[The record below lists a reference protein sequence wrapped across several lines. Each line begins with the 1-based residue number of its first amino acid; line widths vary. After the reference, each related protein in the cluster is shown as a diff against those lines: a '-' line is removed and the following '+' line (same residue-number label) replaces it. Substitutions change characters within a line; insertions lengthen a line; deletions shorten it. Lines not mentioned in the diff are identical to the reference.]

1 MSTRLAIYGV
11 GNFGYAWVKHF
22 DQMQDAP
29 VSIVAYDRN
38 PEVIDSLRS
47 SGQHPFLHE
56 GVTIADTVTFVSSP
70 EELVTD
76 ADVVLLAVTSD
87 ATAEVIEQI
96 KPHLKDGVTLVN
108 TAKALDSTTG
118 ERLSQVVKASMGDQP
133 YMYALLA
140 GGTIA
145 SDLFAHEPLGIDLA
159 CEYEGKHS
167 DLVALF
173 ESPNLS
179 VYPTADLAG
188 VEYASAFKNVI
199 AILAGII
206 SGMGF
211 SYGSETHIIS
221 RAANEIEQL
230 VTTQLSGRPE
240 TFRMKSQC
248 WGNDLW
254 MSCTGKTR
262 NRAFGE
268 LLGQGMSVAD
278 AIDTMQKQHKTV
290 EGIHTIAV
298 LDHIPGAA
306 DYPLLAF
313 LHGYIAKQQGSLDDL
328 KNSIFSQTF

>member
-1 MSTRLAIYGV
+1 MSARLAIYGI

-29 VSIVAYDRN
+29 VSVVAYDRN
-38 PEVIDSLRS
+38 HEVIDSLRT
-47 SGQHPFLHE
+47 SGQHPFLHS
-56 GVTIADTVTFVSSP
+56 GVTTAGNVTFVDSP
-70 EELVTD
+70 QDLVSD

-87 ATAEVIEQI
+87 ATKEVLTQI
-96 KPHLKDGVTLVN
+96 RPHLRDGVIIVN

-118 ERLSQVVKASMGDQP
+118 QRLSQVVKEQMDGHA
-133 YMYALLA
+133 YTYALLA

-159 CEYEGKHS
+159 CEFEGKHS

-179 VYPTADLAG
+179 VYPTADLTG

-199 AILAGII
+199 AILAGMI

-211 SYGSETHIIS
+211 SYGSETHVIS
-221 RAANEIEQL
+221 RAATEIEHL
-230 VTTQLSGRPE
+230 VTTQLGGQPE
-240 TFRMKSQC
+240 TFRMSSQC

-268 LLGQGMSVAD
+268 LLGQGMSVGEAEQS
-278 AIDTMQKQHKTV
+278 MQQQHQTV
-290 EGIHTIAV
+290 EGTRTITI
-298 LDHIPGAA
+298 LDQIPGVA

-313 LHGYIAKQQGSLDDL
+313 LHAYIAKRTGSLEDL
-328 KNSIFSQTF
+328 KKTIFSQTF